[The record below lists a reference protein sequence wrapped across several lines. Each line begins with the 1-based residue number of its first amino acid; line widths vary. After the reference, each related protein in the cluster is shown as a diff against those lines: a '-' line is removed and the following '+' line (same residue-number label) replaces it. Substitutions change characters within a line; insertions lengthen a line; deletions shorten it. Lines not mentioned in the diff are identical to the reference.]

1 MRYALLVVGMLLAL
15 LAASVS
21 VAQTTHVHDASYKVV
36 LGDEPPGV
44 RVDWGAQAVF
54 IITEAK
60 APANAM
66 GRRAYQLAFDAALKQ
81 ARQQALAGF
90 QEMKLT
96 SYATLKET
104 VITCV
109 LSEETVASVSK
120 AVRPVVDRWNAR
132 ERTISLMSALPLVG
146 SGTLGEVA
154 ARMLKIEQQLYAAN
168 KLAPVTPRERMTLR
182 TIEPVT
188 QISDGPYTGLLLDCT
203 GLHYTPSLL
212 PKFVAE
218 DGSEFWGTLKVN
230 RLLLMEKGLASYVA
244 KFREGLSMDRLGDT
258 PLIIRPIGTAGK
270 LYGDLVFTA
279 DDAKRIM
286 EEDAKSHFLD
296 GLNIVVVID

>member
-1 MRYALLVVGMLLAL
+1 MRYALFVVGMLLAL

-21 VAQTTHVHDASYKVV
+21 FAQTTVHDASYKVV

-44 RVDWGAQAVF
+44 RVDWAAQAVF
-54 IITEAK
+54 IVTQAK

-66 GRRAYQLAFDAALKQ
+66 GRNAYKIALDSALKQ
-81 ARQQALAGF
+81 ARLQALTGF

-104 VITCV
+104 VVTSV
-109 LSEETVASVSK
+109 LSEETVSSVSK
-120 AVRPVVDRWNAR
+120 AVRPVVDRWNAH
-132 ERTISLMSALPLVG
+132 ERTITLLSALSLVG

-154 ARMLKIEQQLYAAN
+154 ARMLKIEQQMYAVNA
-168 KLAPVTPRERMTLR
+168 LAPVTPRERMTLR

-203 GLHYTPSLL
+203 GLHYTPALL

-230 RLLLMEKGLASYVA
+230 RLLVMEKGVASYTT
-244 KFREGLSMDRLGDT
+244 KFKEGLSMARLGET
-258 PLIIRPIGTAGK
+258 PLIIRPLGTAGK

-279 DDAKRIM
+279 DDAKLMM
-286 EEDAKSHFLD
+286 EQDAISHFLD

>member
-21 VAQTTHVHDASYKVV
+21 VAQTTVHDASYKVV

-44 RVDWGAQAVF
+44 RVDWAAQAVF
-54 IITEAK
+54 IITQAK

-66 GRRAYQLAFDAALKQ
+66 GRNAYKIALDSALKQ
-81 ARQQALAGF
+81 ARQQALTGF

-104 VITCV
+104 VVTSV
-109 LSEETVASVSK
+109 LSEETVSSVSK
-120 AVRPVVDRWNAR
+120 AVRPVVDRWNAH
-132 ERTISLMSALPLVG
+132 ERTITLLSALPLVG

-154 ARMLKIEQQLYAAN
+154 ARMLKIEQQMYATNA
-168 KLAPVTPRERMTLR
+168 LAPVTPRERMQLR
-182 TIEPVT
+182 TIQPVT
-188 QISDGPYTGLLLDCT
+188 QISEGPYTGLLLDCT
-203 GLHYTPSLL
+203 GLHYTPALL
-212 PKFVAE
+212 SKFVAE

-230 RLLLMEKGLASYVA
+230 RLLVMEKGVASYTTDFKA
-244 KFREGLSMDRLGDT
+244 GLSMTRLGET

-279 DDAKRIM
+279 DDAKLIM

-296 GLNIVVVID
+296 GLNIVIVID